1 MKTITKDQ
9 ISEIG
14 TDKSSFRQVCREN
27 GKKQLV
33 TGPVSS
39 LRFGRCLEINL
50 LPFKMCTFNC
60 IYCELGQ
67 TPLKTIECKKLIS
80 PDRIITEL
88 KTKLPTKPDYITI
101 SGSGEPTLYLEM
113 RELIERIRMLT
124 DIPVAVITNGS
135 LLWNKEVRKSLSN
148 AQLVAAS
155 LDSASDLMFQTI
167 NRPHTDISFDQL
179 IKGLTSFRHEYSGKY
194 WLEIMLIAG
203 YTAIPSE
210 ISKLSALIK
219 KIRPDK
225 VQLNTITAPPAENYA
240 QSVDKKRL
248 HELAALFD
256 PRAEVIADFDRTNN
270 IPKYGINN
278 NVVINPE
285 MKGDHYARI

>member
-1 MKTITKDQ
+1 
-9 ISEIG
+9 
-14 TDKSSFRQVCREN
+14 
-27 GKKQLV
+27 
-33 TGPVSS
+33 
-39 LRFGRCLEINL
+39 
-50 LPFKMCTFNC
+50 
-60 IYCELGQ
+60 
-67 TPLKTIECKKLIS
+67 
-80 PDRIITEL
+80 
-88 KTKLPTKPDYITI
+88 
-101 SGSGEPTLYLEM
+101 
-113 RELIERIRMLT
+113 MLT
-124 DIPVAVITNGS
+124 VIPIAVITNGS
-135 LLWNKEVRKSLSN
+135 LLWNKEVRKNLSS
-148 AQLVAAS
+148 AHLVIAS
-155 LDSASDLMFQTI
+155 LDATSDLMFQTI

-179 IKGLTSFRHEYSGKY
+179 IEGLASFKREFSGKY

-225 VQLNTITAPPAENYA
+225 VQLNTITAPPAESYA
-240 QSVDKKRL
+240 QSVDEKRL

-270 IPKYGINN
+270 IPKCSINN